1 MKKILI
7 VEDDPAISKGLV
19 DFLENES
26 FHTTSFSNGEKGYYA
41 AKEGDYDLVLLDV
54 MLPGKNGMD
63 ICRDLRKEKISTPII
78 MLTSKQEE
86 IDKVLGLELGADDY
100 ITKPFSIRELLAR
113 IKAVLRRE
121 TKIEEDI
128 EEYTFGNVHINFK
141 AMEANKDNKPIELSN
156 LEYKVLK
163 YLCQREN
170 TVVDRNTLLDEV
182 WGYENYPSTRTID
195 NFILSLRKKF
205 EDDPSKPKYL
215 LTVHSV
221 GYKLVKQ

>member
-26 FHTTSFSNGEKGYYA
+26 FHTTSFLDGEKGYYA
-41 AKEGDYDLVLLDV
+41 AKEGNYDLVLLDV

-128 EEYTFGNVHINFK
+128 EEYTFGNVYINFK

-170 TVVDRNTLLDEV
+170 TVVNRNTLLDEV

-221 GYKLVKQ
+221 GYKLVK